1 MRLKPYLL
9 ILILVVILLAGCS
22 EKPTGVI
29 GDKKVLIFVRD
40 GSKYPEY
47 MLTHEVGVMLS
58 MLEEAG
64 ILAVIATQ
72 SEDSYQGYESM
83 LRSDILLQ
91 DVNVSDYDGFLLPC
105 MAPASRGPTLI
116 LDDAVAMVTEAASQ
130 NKPIAAQDNTVP
142 ILAEAGLLEGKRYAY
157 RRMGFPEGT
166 FEGTGAIQDGIIITS
181 GTCPH
186 AARSYDRPDGTSE
199 MTQLLIKALAP

>member
-1 MRLKPYLL
+1 MRSKPYLL

-47 MLTHEVGVMLS
+47 MGTHEVGVMRS

-64 ILAVIATQ
+64 ILAVVATQ
-72 SEDSYQGYESM
+72 SEDSYQGYES
-83 LRSDILLQ
+83 LLKSDILLH

-105 MAPASRGPTLI
+105 MAAGTRAPI
-116 LDDAVAMVTEAASQ
+116 IEDAVAMVIEAAAQ
-130 NKPIAAQDNTVP
+130 NKPIAAQDGTVP
-142 ILAEAGLLEGKRYAY
+142 ILAEAGLLDGKRYGY
-157 RRMGFPEGT
+157 RRVGFWEGT

-186 AARSYDRPDGTSE
+186 AARYYERPDSTPE
-199 MTQLLIKALAP
+199 LTQLLINAIGP